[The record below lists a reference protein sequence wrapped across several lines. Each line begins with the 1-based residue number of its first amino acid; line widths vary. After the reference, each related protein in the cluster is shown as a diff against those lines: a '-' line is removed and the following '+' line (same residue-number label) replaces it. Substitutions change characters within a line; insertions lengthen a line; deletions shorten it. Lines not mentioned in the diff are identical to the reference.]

1 MFPPFANF
9 DVESINHL
17 ILLVNPIEIRRKVQ
31 AKSAL
36 DFTFQGI
43 IRSATIAAG
52 FLVPEAPQVRQ
63 TARPLPFPL
72 SRSSRCTP

>member
-1 MFPPFANF
+1 MFWPFANF
-9 DVESINHL
+9 DDESINPL
-17 ILLVNPIEIRRKVQ
+17 ILFGNPIEIRRKVQ

-52 FLVPEAPQVRQ
+52 FLVP
-63 TARPLPFPL
+63 
-72 SRSSRCTP
+72 